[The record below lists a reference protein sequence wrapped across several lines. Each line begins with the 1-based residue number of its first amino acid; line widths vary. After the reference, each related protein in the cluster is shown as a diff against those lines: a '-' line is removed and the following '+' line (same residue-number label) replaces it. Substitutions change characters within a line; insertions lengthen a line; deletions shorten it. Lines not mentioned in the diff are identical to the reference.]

1 MPAVGGGA
9 GVGIAALKLAQHF
22 KASPTA
28 VAAITAAVGTVGT
41 ILAPKGSALA
51 SMSSAVAGLGTGL
64 AVIDLMQK
72 PTPAAQPQPAR
83 QADGN
88 YVTREDLNEALRR
101 EMMRH
106 HEQMMGAMRDE
117 LRNAAGYAQPAPA
130 APPQTWAPMRESW
143 HDAPVLS
150 EERNAEPEAW
160 HYATEPQ
167 AA

>member
-9 GVGIAALKLAQHF
+9 GVGVAALKIAEHF
-22 KASPTA
+22 KASPAA

-64 AVIDLMQK
+64 AVIDLLQK
-72 PTPAAQPQPAR
+72 PHAQAQQPQQQR
-83 QADGN
+83 QADGG

-101 EMMRH
+101 EMLRH

-117 LRNAAGYAQPAPA
+117 LRNAAAAYAPQSPERPAF
-130 APPQTWAPMRESW
+130 ESW
-143 HDAPVLS
+143 HDAPELP
-150 EERNAEPEAW
+150 EERNAEPPIESW
-160 HYATEPQ
+160 HYASEPQ